1 MPNVPD
7 TADTMDLLVQGTYL
21 HRGVLARSGPT
32 QRRGAA
38 RLDRRDHWDDTPP
51 PIVPVTDS
59 RSALGGSPGLRL
71 A

>member
-38 RLDRRDHWDDTPP
+38 RLDRRDHRDDTL

-59 RSALGGSPGLRL
+59 RSALGGSPGLAL